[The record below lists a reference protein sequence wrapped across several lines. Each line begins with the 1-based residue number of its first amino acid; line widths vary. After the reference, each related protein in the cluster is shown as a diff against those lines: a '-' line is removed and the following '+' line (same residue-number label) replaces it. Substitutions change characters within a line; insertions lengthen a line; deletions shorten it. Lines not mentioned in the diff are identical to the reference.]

1 MNRIKSILTG
11 LIVAIVAVALL
22 WEAFK
27 WTAMRV
33 FVGPDQALVVTNKFG
48 RPLPAD
54 LIVVPHDQNE
64 YKGVEQDVRGPGRYF
79 LNPVEY
85 EWQTVPLIDI
95 PAGEPQNWEW
105 TDEGALKDPE
115 TAPKIGLVSLKQGKS
130 PAEGS
135 EVVGPDEKGIQREVL
150 TPGTYK
156 INPFVEEVTVMP
168 AVVVPPGSVGVVT
181 RLIGDIG
188 EISSATL
195 TQIRAS
201 TTGPSTQP
209 GQHPDPTAPTRLV
222 VGRGISRGILKDVL
236 QPGIYYLHPMR
247 A

>member
-33 FVGPDQALVVTNKFG
+33 FVGSDQALVVTNKFG

-105 TDEGALKDPE
+105 TDEGALKDPNR
-115 TAPKIGLVSLKQGKS
+115 
-130 PAEGS
+130 AE
-135 EVVGPDEKGIQREVL
+135 DR
-150 TPGTYK
+150 PG
-156 INPFVEEVTVMP
+156 F
-168 AVVVPPGSVGVVT
+168 AQAG
-181 RLIGDIG
+181 
-188 EISSATL
+188 
-195 TQIRAS
+195 QIA
-201 TTGPSTQP
+201 
-209 GQHPDPTAPTRLV
+209 
-222 VGRGISRGILKDVL
+222 GRGVGSCRPGRKRHSDAKSSRPARTRSIRSSRKSQSCPRLLCRRD
-236 QPGIYYLHPMR
+236 R
-247 A
+247 SAW